1 MPNLT
6 EERRVRKTKRAIRN
20 AFAALLAEKDV
31 NEITVK
37 DIAEHA
43 DINRKTFYNHYRG
56 VYQVM
61 DEIENSIVEDFDRML
76 IEAREQIDLRDPG
89 QIYEKLTQLL
99 QTDIEFYGNLLCAN
113 GNNSLKEK
121 LFSVLK
127 EHTLKS
133 MQQRLSVPQRELEI
147 GIHFT
152 LSGLI
157 SVFQHWFQSDRT
169 LSLDELNKVV
179 SRLSFYG
186 VSDLL
191 SSVQPYP
198 TETNSPAS
206 LAFLNEKVYDC
217 MR

>member
-1 MPNLT
+1 MPNQT

-20 AFAALLAEKDV
+20 AFAALLAEKDI

-61 DEIENSIVEDFDRML
+61 DEIENSIVDDFDRML
-76 IEAREQIDLRDPG
+76 IEARAQIDLRNPG
-89 QIYEKLTQLL
+89 PIYEKLTQLL
-99 QTDIEFYGNLLCAN
+99 QTDIEFYGNLLCMN

-127 EHTLKS
+127 EHTLAS
-133 MQQRLSVPQRELEI
+133 MQQSLSLPQLELDI
-147 GIHFT
+147 GIDFT
-152 LSGLI
+152 LSGLV

-191 SSVQPYP
+191 SAAQSHQAKPK
-198 TETNSPAS
+198 SPAS
-206 LAFLNEKVYDC
+206 
-217 MR
+217 RRS

>member
-1 MPNLT
+1 MSNST

-61 DEIENSIVEDFDRML
+61 DEIENSIVDDFDRML
-76 IEAREQIDLRDPG
+76 IEAREQIDLSDLTP
-89 QIYEKLTQLL
+89 IYEKLKQLL
-99 QTDIEFYGNLLCAN
+99 QTDIDFYGCLLCMN

-127 EHTLKS
+127 EHALAS
-133 MQQRLSVPQRELEI
+133 MQPRLSLPQQELDI

-179 SRLSFYG
+179 SRLSYYG

-191 SSVQPYP
+191 ASAQAHPLDAK
-198 TETNSPAS
+198 SPAS
-206 LAFLNEKVYDC
+206 RRK
-217 MR
+217 